1 MALAAF
7 TSILLIAGCSSSSK
21 TPTNPKAS
29 RTLALQA
36 LMFFRRKAW
45 IAADI
50 RWPSRHSH
58 SQRNRRYHGG
68 TIDIVNSDQ
77 SSMSCRQSRSDHS
90 RVL

>member
-1 MALAAF
+1 MNPLASTKCAGRLLMALAAF

-50 RWPSRHSH
+50 RWPSRA
-58 SQRNRRYHGG
+58 QPQP
-68 TIDIVNSDQ
+68 TEPAV
-77 SSMSCRQSRSDHS
+77 S
-90 RVL
+90 RVAQLTL